1 MSRKKHSGGHGG
13 AWKVA
18 YADFMTAMMAL
29 FMVLWIIG
37 QSQDKLEATANY
49 FKYPELFETDSMMG
63 TQQMTGEGS
72 IGNEGTGLSKSSF
85 EEMKKLADSI
95 MQQLNLNNNSANK
108 TIDIFVTPDGLR
120 ILLYNLS
127 TTPIFTTKSKDLT
140 AWGSTMIRS
149 LAWTFDKNSSKLNIT
164 LFDPLLKSEKAHQY
178 MHNILIKKLDSP
190 EILPWDLALQRC
202 QSLYRNLFFH
212 GLTVNK
218 LSNIQPTTQ
227 IPENARYKNTEII
240 EFELTANTLTLKK

>member
-85 EEMKKLADSI
+85 EEMKKLAVSKYVSWLI
-95 MQQLNLNNNSANK
+95 YQ
-108 TIDIFVTPDGLR
+108 T
-120 ILLYNLS
+120 LLS
-127 TTPIFTTKSKDLT
+127 
-140 AWGSTMIRS
+140 G
-149 LAWTFDKNSSKLNIT
+149 
-164 LFDPLLKSEKAHQY
+164 H
-178 MHNILIKKLDSP
+178 
-190 EILPWDLALQRC
+190 
-202 QSLYRNLFFH
+202 
-212 GLTVNK
+212 LTVCHGVCH
-218 LSNIQPTTQ
+218 Q
-227 IPENARYKNTEII
+227 IN
-240 EFELTANTLTLKK
+240 L